1 MSPMTGK
8 DAYPHLFILSF
19 FKNPKRHTMYRI
31 VNVQSWWL
39 EGSVVQKWGENG
51 NTDDNPQEAT
61 PNGCN
66 LPRGKNFFLQPNR
79 VDFVPQWLHIFSPRT
94 NA

>member
-31 VNVQSWWL
+31 VNVQS
-39 EGSVVQKWGENG
+39 
-51 NTDDNPQEAT
+51 
-61 PNGCN
+61 
-66 LPRGKNFFLQPNR
+66 
-79 VDFVPQWLHIFSPRT
+79 
-94 NA
+94 